1 MPYAMRCSIDLD
13 FRVGAW
19 LEVAPDF
26 TVERDENEAT
36 DSEVPGGYS
45 VTWQRDVLEKP
56 SPRILAFD
64 IECTKEA
71 LKFPQAERDQI
82 FMISYMVDGQVGRTL
97 YVRLMGS

>member
-1 MPYAMRCSIDLD
+1 MPFPQLY
-13 FRVGAW
+13 
-19 LEVAPDF
+19 LELSAVF
-26 TVERDENEAT
+26 GN
-36 DSEVPGGYS
+36 
-45 VTWQRDVLEKP
+45 
-56 SPRILAFD
+56 ILAFD